1 VPFRPVRRN
10 PGRWRPVVR
19 CVRRRLL
26 SIQLIEWIL
35 LILSILLIL

>member
-1 VPFRPVRRN
+1 VRRFDPYGGN

-35 LILSILLIL
+35 LILSIL